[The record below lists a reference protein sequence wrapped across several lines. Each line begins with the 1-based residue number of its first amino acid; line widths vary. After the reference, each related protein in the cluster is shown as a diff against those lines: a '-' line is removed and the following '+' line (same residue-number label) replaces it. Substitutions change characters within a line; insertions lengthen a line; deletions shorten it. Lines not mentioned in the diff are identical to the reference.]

1 MAVATPC
8 WPAPVSAMTRFL
20 PILLREQRLPEHVA
34 DLVGAGVVEVLALEQ
49 DPGADDLGEALGV
62 VQQARQPGVLAQQPV
77 ELAT

>member
-20 PILLREQRLPEHVA
+20 PIRCGQQRLAEHVA
-34 DLVGAGVVEVLALEQ
+34 DLVGAGVVEVLALQQ
-49 DPGADDLGEALGV
+49 DPGADDLGETLGV
-62 VQQARQPGVLAQQPV
+62 VQQARHTGVLAQQPV